1 MIQAWVIFWAS
12 FGRMFIV
19 IDVATASLET
29 AAKQGQAE
37 VNNWATLNDESR
49 DERLILARKVRAD
62 ALAAKQI
69 AAGSESE

>member
-29 AAKQGQAE
+29 AAKQGQSE